1 MKMKL
6 YKININDLDDPQ
18 QNKGLLESVGV
29 KRREKILRYYKS
41 EDRKRSLGAGIIIEQ
56 ILKENGL
63 SEDHLKYSENGK
75 PVADNLFFNVSHAGD
90 YVVGVSSDCDVGC
103 DIEKIID
110 APIEIA
116 EHYFN
121 QSEIKYI
128 KSESDKNKAFF
139 TLWTLKESYMKMT
152 GMGMS
157 LPLDSFEII
166 KTEKEFVL
174 GRSQEKHG
182 FFKTIE
188 FDEHIFSVCS
198 EKENIEDQYFC
209 SATAFV
215 NLKFSF
221 VKSAQTMLKK

>member
-6 YKININDLDDPQ
+6 YRININYLDDPQ

-121 QSEIKYI
+121 QSEIEYI

-166 KTEKEFVL
+166 KTEKGFIL

-198 EKENIEDQYFC
+198 EKENIEDLMQFC
-209 SATAFV
+209 DII
-215 NLKFSF
+215 K
-221 VKSAQTMLKK
+221 

>member
-6 YKININDLDDPQ
+6 YRININDLDDPQ

-121 QSEIKYI
+121 QSEIEYI

-166 KTEKEFVL
+166 KTEKGFIL

-198 EKENIEDQYFC
+198 EKENIEDLMQFC
-209 SATAFV
+209 DII
-215 NLKFSF
+215 K
-221 VKSAQTMLKK
+221 

>member
-6 YKININDLDDPQ
+6 YRININDLDDPQ

-29 KRREKILRYYKS
+29 ERRKKILRYYMS

-103 DIEKIID
+103 DIEKNID

-121 QSEIKYI
+121 QSEIEYI

-166 KTEKEFVL
+166 KTEKGFIL

-188 FDEHIFSVCS
+188 FDDHIFSICS
-198 EKENIEDQYFC
+198 EKENIEDLMQFC
-209 SATAFV
+209 DII
-215 NLKFSF
+215 K
-221 VKSAQTMLKK
+221 

>member
-6 YKININDLDDPQ
+6 YRININDLDDPQ

-103 DIEKIID
+103 DIEKIMD

-121 QSEIKYI
+121 QSEIEYI

-188 FDEHIFSVCS
+188 FDDHIFSICS
-198 EKENIEDQYFC
+198 EKENIEDLMQFC
-209 SATAFV
+209 DII
-215 NLKFSF
+215 K
-221 VKSAQTMLKK
+221 

>member
-6 YKININDLDDPQ
+6 YRININDLDDPQ

-121 QSEIKYI
+121 QSEIEYI

-188 FDEHIFSVCS
+188 FDDHIFSICS
-198 EKENIEDQYFC
+198 EKENIEDLMQFC
-209 SATAFV
+209 DII
-215 NLKFSF
+215 K
-221 VKSAQTMLKK
+221 

>member
-6 YKININDLDDPQ
+6 YRININDLDDPQ
-18 QNKGLLESVGV
+18 QNKELLESVGV
-29 KRREKILRYYKS
+29 KRREKILRYYRPK
-41 EDRKRSLGAGIIIEQ
+41 DRKRSFGAGIIIEQ

-121 QSEIKYI
+121 QSEIEYI

-166 KTEKEFVL
+166 KTEKGFIL

-198 EKENIEDQYFC
+198 EKENIEDLIQFC
-209 SATAFV
+209 DII
-215 NLKFSF
+215 K
-221 VKSAQTMLKK
+221 

>member
-121 QSEIKYI
+121 QSEIEYI

-198 EKENIEDQYFC
+198 EKENIEDLIQFC
-209 SATAFV
+209 DII
-215 NLKFSF
+215 K
-221 VKSAQTMLKK
+221 

>member
-6 YKININDLDDPQ
+6 YRININDLDDPQ

-29 KRREKILRYYKS
+29 KRRKKILRYYRPK
-41 EDRKRSLGAGIIIEQ
+41 DRKRSLGAGIIIEQ

-121 QSEIKYI
+121 QSEIEYI

-166 KTEKEFVL
+166 KTEKGFIL

-198 EKENIEDQYFC
+198 EKENIEDLMQFC
-209 SATAFV
+209 DII
-215 NLKFSF
+215 K
-221 VKSAQTMLKK
+221 

>member
-6 YKININDLDDPQ
+6 YRININDLDDPQ

-103 DIEKIID
+103 DIEKIMD

-121 QSEIKYI
+121 QSEIEYI

-198 EKENIEDQYFC
+198 EKENIEDLMQFC
-209 SATAFV
+209 ENCTTDV
-215 NLKFSF
+215 KKITLK
-221 VKSAQTMLKK
+221 L

>member
-6 YKININDLDDPQ
+6 YRININDLDDPQ

-121 QSEIKYI
+121 QSEIEYI

-139 TLWTLKESYMKMT
+139 TFWTLKESYMKMT

-166 KTEKEFVL
+166 KTEKGFIL

-198 EKENIEDQYFC
+198 EKENIEDLMQFC
-209 SATAFV
+209 DII
-215 NLKFSF
+215 K
-221 VKSAQTMLKK
+221 

>member
-1 MKMKL
+1 M
-6 YKININDLDDPQ
+6 LDDPLE
-18 QNKGLLESVGV
+18 NKRLLELVGTE
-29 KRREKILRYYKS
+29 RRKKVIRYRMPD
-41 EDRKRSLGAGIIIEQ
+41 DRKRSVGAGIIINK
-56 ILKENGL
+56 ILDENGL
-63 SEDHLKYSENGK
+63 PESCLKYSENGK

-121 QSEIKYI
+121 RSEIEYI
-128 KSESDKNKAFF
+128 ESEADKNKAFF

-188 FDEHIFSVCS
+188 FDDHIFSICS
-198 EKENIEDQYFC
+198 EKENIED
-209 SATAFV
+209 
-215 NLKFSF
+215 
-221 VKSAQTMLKK
+221 

>member
-110 APIEIA
+110 TPFEIA

-121 QSEIKYI
+121 QSEIEYI

-188 FDEHIFSVCS
+188 FDDHIFSICS
-198 EKENIEDQYFC
+198 EKENIED
-209 SATAFV
+209 
-215 NLKFSF
+215 
-221 VKSAQTMLKK
+221 

>member
-6 YKININDLDDPQ
+6 YRININDLDDPQ

-29 KRREKILRYYKS
+29 KRRKKILRYYRPK
-41 EDRKRSLGAGIIIEQ
+41 DRKRSLGAGIIIEQ

-121 QSEIKYI
+121 QSEIEYI

-188 FDEHIFSVCS
+188 FDDHIFSICS
-198 EKENIEDQYFC
+198 EKENIED
-209 SATAFV
+209 
-215 NLKFSF
+215 
-221 VKSAQTMLKK
+221 

>member
-6 YKININDLDDPQ
+6 YRININDLDDPQ

-103 DIEKIID
+103 DIEKVVP
-110 APIEIA
+110 APLEIA
-116 EHYFN
+116 KHYFCPAELN
-121 QSEIKYI
+121 YI
-128 KSESDKNKAFF
+128 KSAKEKDKAFF

-152 GMGMS
+152 GQGMS

-166 KTEKEFVL
+166 KTANGFVL
-174 GRSQEKHG
+174 GNTSPKHCV
-182 FFKTIE
+182 FKTVE
-188 FDEHIFSVCS
+188 FEAYVFSICN
-198 EKENIEDQYFC
+198 ENDFTLTRTHLYD
-209 SATAFV
+209 
-215 NLKFSF
+215 L
-221 VKSAQTMLKK
+221 L

>member
-121 QSEIKYI
+121 QSEIEYI
-128 KSESDKNKAFF
+128 KSESDKNKAYF

-166 KTEKEFVL
+166 KTEKGFIL

-198 EKENIEDQYFC
+198 EKENIEDLMQFC
-209 SATAFV
+209 DII
-215 NLKFSF
+215 K
-221 VKSAQTMLKK
+221 

>member
-121 QSEIKYI
+121 QSEIEYI

-166 KTEKEFVL
+166 KTEKGFIL

-198 EKENIEDQYFC
+198 EKENIEDLIQFC
-209 SATAFV
+209 DII
-215 NLKFSF
+215 K
-221 VKSAQTMLKK
+221 

>member
-121 QSEIKYI
+121 QSEIEYI

-166 KTEKEFVL
+166 KTEKEFIL

-198 EKENIEDQYFC
+198 EKENIEDLMQFC
-209 SATAFV
+209 ENCTTDV
-215 NLKFSF
+215 KKITLK
-221 VKSAQTMLKK
+221 L

>member
-6 YKININDLDDPQ
+6 YRININDLDDPQ

-29 KRREKILRYYKS
+29 RRRKKILRYYRPK
-41 EDRKRSLGAGIIIEQ
+41 DRKRSLGAGIIIEQ

-121 QSEIKYI
+121 QSEIEYI

-188 FDEHIFSVCS
+188 FDDHIFSICS
-198 EKENIEDQYFC
+198 EKENIED
-209 SATAFV
+209 
-215 NLKFSF
+215 
-221 VKSAQTMLKK
+221 

>member
-6 YKININDLDDPQ
+6 YRININDLDDPQ
-18 QNKGLLESVGV
+18 QNKELLESVGV
-29 KRREKILRYYKS
+29 KRREKILRYYRPK
-41 EDRKRSLGAGIIIEQ
+41 DRKRSLGAGIIIEQ

-103 DIEKIID
+103 DIEKIMD

-121 QSEIKYI
+121 QSEIEYI

-188 FDEHIFSVCS
+188 FDDHIFSICS
-198 EKENIEDQYFC
+198 EKENIEDLMQFC
-209 SATAFV
+209 DII
-215 NLKFSF
+215 K
-221 VKSAQTMLKK
+221 

>member
-121 QSEIKYI
+121 QSEIEYI

-198 EKENIEDQYFC
+198 EKENIEDLMQFC
-209 SATAFV
+209 DII
-215 NLKFSF
+215 K
-221 VKSAQTMLKK
+221 